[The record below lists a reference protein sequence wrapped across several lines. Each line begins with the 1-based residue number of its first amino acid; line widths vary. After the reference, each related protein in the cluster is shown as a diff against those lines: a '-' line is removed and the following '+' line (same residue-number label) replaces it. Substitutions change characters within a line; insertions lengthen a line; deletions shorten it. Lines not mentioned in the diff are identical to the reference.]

1 MREPLPFLTQD
12 SAISHT
18 EDHHLNG
25 FQHFL
30 NFYLCTVL
38 LDNVRIPFYQQMHIL
53 LNI

>member
-25 FQHFL
+25 FQHVFG
-30 NFYLCTVL
+30 
-38 LDNVRIPFYQQMHIL
+38 DNNEGVEAARFFRV
-53 LNI
+53 